1 MRGTG
6 DNMNDINF
14 LKKNGVDVD
23 AGINLLGDIQMYN
36 TIIEE
41 FLNNFS
47 DRMEI

>member
-14 LKKNGVDVD
+14 LKQNGVDVD